1 MSDTRTW
8 VLTDVDNGIYVEEAH
23 ITGEALGK
31 GFGQGWEVTKRR
43 MKGGLSDGVDVIDI
57 NNGRMTFT
65 VVPTRGMGFWRGE
78 VDGFRIGWNS
88 PAKRPVHPSH
98 INLLE
103 QGGLGWLKG
112 FNECIVRCGLN
123 SNGAPGMD
131 RVRDNNGNIA
141 ETMLSLHGNIANIPA
156 HYVEVSVVP
165 GAKPKLIVKGV
176 MEEARC
182 FCPQYRFTVTYTT
195 EVGSDKLS
203 FNDHTENFA
212 NSPTEFML
220 LYHCN
225 FGEPFVWK
233 DSKFVAPVL
242 EVAPRDAR
250 AQEDI
255 DTWDVYRGYVPG
267 YVEQCYFMDLA
278 AGKDGKTMSMLRTA
292 KGDKAV
298 VLRWPKAQLPHFCLW
313 KHTAGEE
320 EGYVTG
326 MEPATNFPNQKVFE
340 RENGRVVTLQPGETY
355 DCDIELQ
362 VAMKRDDVAAAEK
375 QIAALMGRRKCKVNQ
390 KPVAKWSQ
398 M

>member
-1 MSDTRTW
+1 MSDKKTW
-8 VLTDVDNGIYVEEAH
+8 VLTDVDNGVYAESAN
-23 ITGEALGK
+23 ITPDKLGK
-31 GFGQGWEVTKRR
+31 GFGKGWQVTKCRLN
-43 MKGGLSDGVDVIDI
+43 GGLSDGVDVITI
-57 NNGRMTFT
+57 NNGRMSFT
-65 VVPTRGMGFWRGE
+65 IVPTRGMGFWHGE
-78 VDGFRIGWNS
+78 VDGYNIGWNS
-88 PAKRPVHPSH
+88 PAKRPVNPAF
-98 INLLE
+98 INLME

-123 SNGAPGMD
+123 SNGAPGID

-165 GAKPKLIVKGV
+165 GTTAKIIVKGV

-182 FCPQYRFTVTYTT
+182 FCPQYRLTVTYVT
-195 EVGSDKLS
+195 EVGSDTLS
-203 FNDHTENFA
+203 YNDHVENFA
-212 NSPTEFML
+212 NSDTEFMM

-225 FGEPFVWK
+225 FGEPFVDAK
-233 DSKFVAPVL
+233 SKFVAPVL

-255 DTWDVYRGYVPG
+255 KTWDVYRGYVPG

-278 AGKDGKTMSMLRTA
+278 AGKDGKTMSMIQTA

-298 VLRWPKAQLPHFCLW
+298 ILRWTKSQLPHFCLW
-313 KHTAGEE
+313 KHTAGQE
-320 EGYVTG
+320 EGYVSG

-340 RENGRVVTLQPGETY
+340 RQNGRVITLKPGECY
-355 DCDIELQ
+355 DIDLEMQ
-362 VAMKRDDVAAAEK
+362 VAMTAAKVGEAQK
-375 QIAALMGRRKCKVNQ
+375 QIAALMGKRKCKVHQ
-390 KPVAKWSQ
+390 TPYAKWSQ